1 MCPNS
6 HSDVDGGSGEHH
18 YSYAYAYRPVGLAGL
33 HVNIYALHCTVFTLV
48 GGLTFGYDQGVIA
61 NMLVMEDFVV
71 RWPIGPWERGLMSTL
86 SPLAIPPARE
96 N

>member
-1 MCPNS
+1 MRPNS
-6 HSDVDGGSGEHH
+6 HSDVDGGGGEHH

-33 HVNIYALHCTVFTLV
+33 RVNIYALHCAVFTLV
-48 GGLTFGYDQGVIA
+48 GGLTFRYDQGVIA

-71 RWPIGPWERGLMSTL
+71 RWPIGPWERGLMSTS
-86 SPLAIPPARE
+86 SPLAIPPVRE